1 MCIEGNYS
9 IKAIYSRNI
18 SSEGEGEGEGEEK
31 ALKLIKQL
39 NGKKAGISQVPFQTQ
54 H

>member
-18 SSEGEGEGEGEEK
+18 SSEGEGEGEEK

>member
-18 SSEGEGEGEGEEK
+18 SSEGEGEEK